1 MKSKSRLIALFA
13 ALLLLVSVFAGC
25 GGTEDPAQT
34 TSSATTSTQTTT
46 TGGTVATEP
55 GTTADPFD
63 LSTSSSWDSAK
74 WLEYEKTLDF
84 DGRTFSLMSSDPE
97 WRHPDEGATSELMVQ
112 WQKELDQL
120 EKDLNITLEFLQG
133 DFHGGVEPI
142 YTWLVAG
149 DSLADVYE
157 IKTHTFMPLV
167 IKGYV
172 VPWDDERIQAA
183 GLDINNEL
191 FFYQP
196 FTQAWKTNGH
206 IYGARSAGKYRPPE
220 AGWVMFFN
228 KPLVNDAGVSDI
240 YQLVREG
247 KWDWDSFLDIAG
259 RAQRD
264 TDNDGTPDY
273 WGLGTGYLGYGEEV
287 YLAGGKIVDWVD
299 GKLTSTIDSAAARNA
314 FEFMTRVANSGFIV
328 QSLEGEEGLANA
340 TYKGAHVAF
349 REGKVAFLWSELS
362 RSSYL
367 NKGGSTSI
375 QDSDMDW
382 GILPLP
388 KMPGGE
394 YMNILGGV
402 TFDLMMTTNKNIE
415 ESAMIYA
422 AFARR
427 DNDVEW
433 KDYLDLYT
441 QDGDDG
447 SLEMLSEYIYP
458 NTVANWSWV
467 SVDHNDTYRAEIV
480 YKIFDENA
488 SYSALIEAVKPK
500 LQNLLDS
507 LGGQ

>member
-1 MKSKSRLIALFA
+1 M
-13 ALLLLVSVFAGC
+13 
-25 GGTEDPAQT
+25 
-34 TSSATTSTQTTT
+34 
-46 TGGTVATEP
+46 
-55 GTTADPFD
+55 
-63 LSTSSSWDSAK
+63 
-74 WLEYEKTLDF
+74 
-84 DGRTFSLMSSDPE
+84 
-97 WRHPDEGATSELMVQ
+97 
-112 WQKELDQL
+112 
-120 EKDLNITLEFLQG
+120 
-133 DFHGGVEPI
+133 
-142 YTWLVAG
+142 
-149 DSLADVYE
+149 
-157 IKTHTFMPLV
+157 
-167 IKGYV
+167 
-172 VPWDDERIQAA
+172 
-183 GLDINNEL
+183 
-191 FFYQP
+191 
-196 FTQAWKTNGH
+196 
-206 IYGARSAGKYRPPE
+206 
-220 AGWVMFFN
+220 
-228 KPLVNDAGVSDI
+228 
-240 YQLVREG
+240 
-247 KWDWDSFLDIAG
+247 
-259 RAQRD
+259 
-264 TDNDGTPDY
+264 
-273 WGLGTGYLGYGEEV
+273 
-287 YLAGGKIVDWVD
+287 
-299 GKLTSTIDSAAARNA
+299 
-314 FEFMTRVANSGFIV
+314 
-328 QSLEGEEGLANA
+328 
-340 TYKGAHVAF
+340 AF